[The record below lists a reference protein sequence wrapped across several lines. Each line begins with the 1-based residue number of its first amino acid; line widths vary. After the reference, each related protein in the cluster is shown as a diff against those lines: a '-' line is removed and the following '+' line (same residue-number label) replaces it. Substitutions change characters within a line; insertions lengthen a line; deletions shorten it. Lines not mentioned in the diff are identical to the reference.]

1 MKRLI
6 ICCDGTWQS
15 LESPYPT
22 NVVKIA
28 LAIKPVASDDVNQV
42 IYYDEGI
49 GTGGNILTKE
59 DLISF
64 DIPLTGL
71 NIGLGTGKLEKI
83 IEKTSGGA
91 FGKGIDKNIQDAYR
105 FLCINY
111 QPGDEIYLFGFSR
124 GAYTVRSLSGML
136 YNVGLLTHPNF
147 RRIPEAYELYRTKY
161 ETQYRN
167 ELAQFRKDYCHSTE
181 KYGTRVPVTLLG
193 CWDSVGSLGIPD
205 TIPFLP
211 GEKLIN
217 GDRYKFHDTALSPNV
232 QNGLHAVAIDEHRKT
247 FDVTPMSKDPEA
259 DDQQLRQVWF
269 PGDHGSVG
277 GGTKQQSGLS
287 DGALDWMM
295 KSVGE
300 FGLQLEFDRDLIPD
314 EYIINPQPDVDY
326 EASSGGL
333 LGTVKGS
340 IMGIATKIPGTHLRQ
355 VSDHFEDLHESVKI
369 RWKKLEKYRPKNII
383 EKFRQQ
389 LDS

>member
-1 MKRLI
+1 MKRLVV
-6 ICCDGTWQS
+6 CCDGTWQS
-15 LESPYPT
+15 LDSPYPT

-49 GTGGNILTKE
+49 GSGGNILTQE
-59 DLISF
+59 DLVSF
-64 DIPLTGL
+64 DIPLTHFNVG
-71 NIGLGTGKLEKI
+71 IGTGKLEKI

-136 YNVGLLTHPNF
+136 YHVGLLTHQNF

-161 ETQYRN
+161 EARYES
-167 ELAQFRKDYCHSTE
+167 ELAKYRTKYCHHTE

-205 TIPFLP
+205 AIPFLP
-211 GEKLIN
+211 GEKLLN
-217 GDRYKFHDTALSPNV
+217 GDRYKFHDTSLSPNV
-232 QNGLHAVAIDEHRKT
+232 QCGLHAVAIDEHRKT
-247 FDVTPMSKDPEA
+247 FDVTPMTPHPEA
-259 DDQQLRQVWF
+259 EDQQLRQMWF

-277 GGTKQQSGLS
+277 GGTRQQSGLA
-287 DGALDWMM
+287 DGALKWMM
-295 KSVGE
+295 DSVE
-300 FGLQLEFDRDLIPD
+300 ELGLKLEFDTALIPV
-314 EYIINPQPDVDY
+314 EYEINPQPTIDY
-326 EASSGGL
+326 QATSGSL
-333 LGTVKGS
+333 LGTLTGKIRGE
-340 IMGIATKIPGTHLRQ
+340 ITKIPGTKLRE
-355 VSDHFEDLHESVKI
+355 VSDRFDDLHDSVKQ
-369 RWKKLEKYRPKNII
+369 RWKRLSDYRPRNIEKYKG
-383 EKFRQQ
+383 E